1 MKQMKVVLCRE
12 VPALGNRG
20 DIVRVKAGYARNYL
34 LPQGLAATETAEN
47 IRRIERDKI
56 KFLAE
61 EEARKAD
68 LMVLKEKLA
77 NLSCTIEAKA
87 SEEGHLYGS
96 VNAQMIVD
104 AFAKENVTL
113 EQRWIRLEK
122 PIKELGVYEIS
133 LQLHA
138 DIEATTKLWVVES
151 EDDAG

>member
-12 VPALGNRG
+12 VPALGTRG
-20 DIVRVKAGYARNYL
+20 DIVKVKSGYARNYL

-61 EEARKAD
+61 EEAHKAQ

-77 NLSCTIEAKA
+77 SLSCTIEAKA

-104 AFAKENVTL
+104 AFEKENVKL
-113 EQRWIRLEK
+113 ETRWIRLEK

-133 LQLHA
+133 LQLHS
-138 DIEATTKLWVVES
+138 DIEATTKLWVVEA
-151 EDDAG
+151 EEA